1 MRKRGLFLIPIL
13 ASLLAGCGKIDIIN
27 LSFDSG
33 KDITQTFKKG
43 ALGDFSLVAPGDGVV
58 VGEAP
63 TFSWT
68 ESENAMSYTLEVCSS
83 TSFDNTSSSIVYICE
98 TNIKSTSFKVTG
110 TLKEKNIDYYWRVTS
125 VNEYN
130 SKSVGKEK
138 LSEVRSFHLKVEG
151 SGEIPVPIGDVEDW
165 QLHKVGSYADISID
179 HSDFFGT
186 GDQDSLKISFEKE
199 NTSVGPVTSIGWLD
213 VQKAIEV
220 EFIGADAFY
229 CNFYFMGHDSTILIR
244 IIDQDGELWYKQVKF
259 TMDARQVVLLRFDE
273 FILRTKDTVVQNEVF
288 NYEHI
293 QAIEVCFEQTFGD
306 GCCIIGGMKGVKA
319 EDYSDIFIKKLDFNV
334 IPENEWINESYNF
347 KKTLIKDDLE
357 NPEFATGVTLE
368 YSTEPNFNGNEKGIN
383 SYGYGFAK
391 IPVERYFSD
400 GNAVRVKIKYTGN
413 ANSINAIIRIYE
425 PDRDRW
431 SVEQPLTT
439 LVQDQ
444 FTEITVPYQ
453 AFGQSSIVEGKRQ
466 FYYVSQIQFGLNNC
480 YSKGTIS
487 YKDFEIIQLPSVS
500 KNPKVVENDGIIEN
514 FDSYIYRSQAYEKW
528 ETSYDNKDEGI
539 FLEDNDKFHDGTNV
553 YAGKFTY
560 KTDMAMAAYDI
571 YTDVKVEGLN
581 ALKIWIKDASKPN
594 ATDPLFADYKGED
607 VSPTVVVQVA
617 FNDGRWYRYEIE
629 KAPRAWTEFVIPF
642 TDFEIY
648 QGNPKLTDP
657 LLSQN
662 VVNFA
667 VGMQYFYYVERLGKK
682 VAYPLYVQNNPVYM
696 DNIMFTSAS
705 ETNILQIEKVL
716 HPDENNVTLLD
727 DFEYSGQNELDIHW
741 LGLNKYE
748 YENSTLSN
756 EVSSEGGEHSMK
768 LDYKQGHDTSY
779 NVYPSPSYATY
790 PSVGDDV
797 ECRSIQL
804 DIKGDNKANF
814 IINLYTKN
822 GTTFHQYRFIIPNVS
837 NTWTRYVIGFG
848 DDNWTRLTSGAPS
861 LGKKSMQSLQRLTF
875 GISKDATS
883 TAVSSVYVD
892 NVKFSFND
900 GYDEYS
906 STIIPAA

>member
-58 VGEAP
+58 VGETP

-151 SGEIPVPIGDVEDW
+151 NGEIPVPIGDVEDW

-273 FILRTKDTVVQNEVF
+273 FILRTRDTVVQNEVF

-293 QAIEVCFEQTFGD
+293 QAIEVCFEKTFGD

-319 EDYSDIFIKKLDFNV
+319 EDYSDIFIKKLDFSV
-334 IPENEWINESYNF
+334 IPENKWINESYNF

-368 YSTEPNFNGNEKGIN
+368 YSTVAGFNGNEKGIN

-391 IPVERYFSD
+391 IPVEKYFSD
-400 GNAVRVKIKYTGN
+400 GNAVRVKIKYTGG
-413 ANSINAIIRIYE
+413 ASSINAVIRLYE
-425 PDRDRW
+425 PDKDRW

-439 LVQDQ
+439 LVQNE

-466 FYYVSQIQFGLNNC
+466 FYFISQIQFGLNGC
-480 YSKGTIS
+480 YSSGS
-487 YKDFEIIQLPSVS
+487 LSFKDFEIIQLPSVS
-500 KNPKVVENDGIIEN
+500 TNPRIVQDDGIIED
-514 FDSYIYRSQAYEKW
+514 FDSYIYRSQAYEQW

-539 FLEDNDKFHDGTNV
+539 FLEDEAKFHNATNV
-553 YAGKFTY
+553 HAGKFTY
-560 KTDMAMAAYDI
+560 KADMSMATYDI
-571 YTDVKVEGLN
+571 YTDVKAEGFN
-581 ALKIWIKDASKPN
+581 SIKFWIKDASIPN
-594 ATDPLFADYKGED
+594 STDPLFADYKGED
-607 VSPTVVVQVA
+607 VSPSVVIQVA
-617 FNDGRWYRYEIE
+617 FKDGRWYRYEIE
-629 KAPRAWTEFVIPF
+629 KAPRVWTEYVIPF
-642 TDFEIY
+642 KNLKIY
-648 QGNPKLTDP
+648 QGNPNDTTP
-657 LLSQN
+657 LESKN

-667 VGMQYFYYVERLGKK
+667 IGMQYFYYVEVAGEK
-682 VAYPLYVQNNPVYM
+682 VAHPLYVQNNPVYF
-696 DNIMFTSAS
+696 DNIMLANATDTS
-705 ETNILQIEKVL
+705 ILQIEKEL
-716 HPDENNVTLLD
+716 HPDENGITLLD
-727 DFEYSGQNELDIHW
+727 DFEYSSQDELDIHW
-741 LGLNKYE
+741 LGLNNLE
-748 YENSTLSN
+748 YENSTLSD
-756 EVSSEGGEHSMK
+756 EVSSEGGEHSVK
-768 LDYKQGHDTSY
+768 LDYKKGRDEHY
-779 NVYPSPSYATY
+779 NVFASPAYACYPT
-790 PSVGDDV
+790 VGDDV
-797 ECRSIQL
+797 ECRAIQL
-804 DIKGDNKANF
+804 DIKGDGEANF

-822 GTTFHQYRFIIPNVS
+822 GTTTHQYRFLIPNVS
-837 NTWTRYVIGFG
+837 NKWTRYIIGFG
-848 DDNWTRLTSGAPS
+848 DDNWSRLTTGAPS
-861 LGKKSMQSLQRLTF
+861 LGKRSMQTLQRLTF
-875 GISKDATS
+875 GLSKNANTA
-883 TAVSSVYVD
+883 AVSSVYVD
-892 NVKFSFND
+892 NIKFSLD
-900 GYDEYS
+900 DSYDTYS
-906 STIIPAA
+906 STLIPVE